1 MFNHLIKE
9 RKSPCF
15 EVRSSQIEILKDPV
29 DYYLALHKLTKQAQL
44 RVAMSALYLGT
55 GKLEQYLVERLD
67 NKLQTN

>member
-1 MFNHLIKE
+1 M
-9 RKSPCF
+9 
-15 EVRSSQIEILKDPV
+15 RSSQIEILKDPV

>member
-1 MFNHLIKE
+1 LIKE